1 MRPIR
6 LILERTRLLEDER
19 WAVDEGLGD
28 AARAKKA
35 LAANAQALGAGSLPG
50 WLLLPID
57 GALRGLR
64 TYQTLNYKLP
74 TSVQWLTW
82 PLIGL
87 LSAAAFIGYVLGA
100 GPDWLVG
107 ACVGPALAVAVAV
120 SGAIFEI
127 GRAVF
132 GSSNLGRLAA
142 AGLTGLIVP
151 GTLLATVAW
160 SDGGGSLPARSLL
173 VAAARGVL
181 VGIVYE
187 GIILAALGRL
197 WRRSPRGAT

>member
-1 MRPIR
+1 MRAIR

-28 AARAKKA
+28 AARASKA
-35 LAANAQALGAGSLPG
+35 LADNAQALGAGSLPG
-50 WLLLPID
+50 WLLLPMD

-64 TYQTLNYKLP
+64 TYQTLNRMLP
-74 TSVQWLTW
+74 TSLQWLTW

-87 LSAAAFIGYVLGA
+87 LSVAALIGYVLGA

-107 ACVGPALAVAVAV
+107 ACVGPALAVAIAI
-120 SGAIFEI
+120 SGAIFET

-142 AGLTGLIVP
+142 AGLTGLLVP
-151 GTLLATVAW
+151 GALLATVRW
-160 SDGGGSLPARSLL
+160 SDSGGSLPARSLL
-173 VAAARGVL
+173 SAAATGVL
-181 VGIVYE
+181 FGVLYQA
-187 GIILAALGRL
+187 IILAALGRL
-197 WRRSPRGAT
+197 WRRSRRGAT